1 MGRKKAAIEKA
12 YQIRLSENAVRNI
25 DEIIDYIAL
34 IKHQPLNAI
43 KVGDAIYGA
52 IQEIEINPYIYKE
65 CSFIPTK
72 SRIYR
77 QKTCLS
83 WYIIYKIAPPE
94 IIVLGIIHT
103 SRKPSKRKLLRKV
116 K

>member
-1 MGRKKAAIEKA
+1 MGRKKATIEKA

-52 IQEIEINPYIYKE
+52 IQ
-65 CSFIPTK
+65 
-72 SRIYR
+72 
-77 QKTCLS
+77 
-83 WYIIYKIAPPE
+83 KI
-94 IIVLGIIHT
+94 
-103 SRKPSKRKLLRKV
+103 
-116 K
+116 